1 MRGLI
6 WKDLLVM
13 RKTIRAY
20 ALFLGIY
27 LLMAILGMFDVS
39 IVTATLNVMVMIL
52 PMSAFSYD
60 ELAKW
65 ARYAATLPLGTR
77 RVVGA
82 RYIFTLLM
90 ALVAALFGLL
100 ACAVLAATGEGSVP
114 ELLATVLTSLGF
126 GLFIADI
133 LLPLCYKL
141 GPERARPYLYAVVFF
156 PVIALFLAYKLGF
169 QADLSAL
176 DRMSAPAV
184 LGLFALVP
192 LAALLGMGISYLV
205 SCRIVADKE
214 F

>member
-100 ACAVLAATGEGSVP
+100 ACAVLAATGGGSVP

-141 GPERARPYLYAVVFF
+141 GPERARPWMYVVILL
-156 PVIALFLAYKLGF
+156 PIVLLFLAYKMGVSANLTF
-169 QADLSAL
+169 LNRLPDSVVLS
-176 DRMSAPAV
+176 
-184 LGLFALVP
+184 LFALVP
-192 LAALLGMGISYLV
+192 LAALAGLVISFLI
-205 SCRIVADKE
+205 SCRIMERKE
-214 F
+214 L